1 VPERRSGEAG
11 ELDAPRTDPA
21 EPESAEEAPWTPLT
35 ERQREV
41 LVHVA
46 RGMTNREIGSAMGIS
61 ERTVRNHMRAI
72 LRRLSSPD
80 RTHAVVVAIGHGW
93 IAIPIEARETPDTL
107 AQTPTSEH
115 V

>member
-1 VPERRSGEAG
+1 MPERRSGEAG

-21 EPESAEEAPWTPLT
+21 KPESAEEAPWAPLT

-46 RGMTNREIGSAMGIS
+46 RGMTNREIGTAMGIS

-93 IAIPIEARETPDTL
+93 IAIPIEAREGSGSFVRTPSGE
-107 AQTPTSEH
+107 P